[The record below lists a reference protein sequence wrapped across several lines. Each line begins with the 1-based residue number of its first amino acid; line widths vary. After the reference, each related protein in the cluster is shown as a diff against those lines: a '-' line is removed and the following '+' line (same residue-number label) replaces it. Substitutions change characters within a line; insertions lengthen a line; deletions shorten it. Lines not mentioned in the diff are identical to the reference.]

1 MYGNFVESSNLK
13 TLFIAAEVSA
23 QAAALANMAETV
35 TDEDLKSS
43 LTSLVSTLTD
53 LSSSLAGL
61 ETLLANRRVKR
72 ATTSN
77 NHKYVFQLIL
87 YST

>member
-23 QAAALANMAETV
+23 QAEALAKLVETV

-43 LTSLVSTLTD
+43 LSSLVSILKD
-53 LSSSLAGL
+53 LSSSLADL
-61 ETLLANRRVKR
+61 ETLLASRRVKR
-72 ATTSN
+72 GTKSN
-77 NHKYVFQLIL
+77 YQKYLFQLIL
-87 YST
+87 YSS